1 MKLIHFPQELLTLL
15 IAFTVSTC
23 AFANNHEETDPDW
36 NWVHDFVVD
45 NYAYDIIPS
54 SSNSIPCVVLIEA
67 HGHSGHIDIPA
78 YVTHNDTTYQ
88 VSTLGVG
95 GPVFRECRDLTS
107 VYIPKEIMMINN
119 NPFVGCSNLAN
130 ISVDPENKYY
140 DSRSLCHALVTSPQN
155 PYEEPNMLVAACK
168 NTTIPNDVEVIG
180 TEAFYQCH
188 YLTQI
193 NIPNSVTTIKRSA
206 FNGCERLST
215 LVIGEGVRTIEGY
228 AFFKCAALKTVM
240 CLAETPPFLDNCV
253 FKNTPVDALDEVYEI
268 ALQLP
273 VYVPDQSV
281 DMYKSKWPWSNFNIQ
296 PLSKANS
303 LAYKSQWCD
312 SWTTFFKD
320 EEANTAEKT
329 WLYRLGQDT
338 IINQHTYTIVNR
350 YSTMQG
356 AKARKEYVAAVRFTD
371 DKKVYIFYDNTEYLL
386 YDFNVQEGDKI
397 EVFAGINN
405 YSEQNKTFR
414 CVVHEVNIDPN
425 TNLSEIQ
432 LYVHPNDMTA
442 QIMKTKW
449 IEGVGDTLGFMM
461 LNGFKFP
468 RKTTSALVCASL
480 NGQFLYTMSESE
492 MEKLDTKCYG
502 DFSFEDNAN
511 EGKLGG
517 RPTPTQWYQLYEK
530 TQMMKLR
537 SANANNNNSI
547 ESAET
552 FVYELLS
559 DTTLINEKKYL
570 PLICST
576 TKEDVDSTSYVGALH
591 FSKEDKVYFHYND
604 IEYLLYDFGAQ
615 VGDTL
620 ELFAGVENYHNQQ
633 TYTHVVTHKDTLSDG
648 RAIITLNTILY
659 DDQQTEKRHKTV
671 WIAGVGSLDGIV
683 HNSATLAENDNA
695 TTMLCAWLEDECIY
709 TTDLP
714 FYKSLGCVYNKDGG
728 TNVEDVPVLETADA
742 QKLIR
747 DGQLLIIHEGKTY
760 NVMGMRVK

>member
-155 PYEEPNMLVAACK
+155 PYKEPNMLVAACK

-414 CVVHEVNIDPN
+414 CVVHEVNMDPN
-425 TNLSEIQ
+425 T
-432 LYVHPNDMTA
+432 
-442 QIMKTKW
+442 
-449 IEGVGDTLGFMM
+449 
-461 LNGFKFP
+461 
-468 RKTTSALVCASL
+468 
-480 NGQFLYTMSESE
+480 
-492 MEKLDTKCYG
+492 
-502 DFSFEDNAN
+502 
-511 EGKLGG
+511 
-517 RPTPTQWYQLYEK
+517 
-530 TQMMKLR
+530 
-537 SANANNNNSI
+537 
-547 ESAET
+547 
-552 FVYELLS
+552 
-559 DTTLINEKKYL
+559 
-570 PLICST
+570 
-576 TKEDVDSTSYVGALH
+576 
-591 FSKEDKVYFHYND
+591 
-604 IEYLLYDFGAQ
+604 
-615 VGDTL
+615 
-620 ELFAGVENYHNQQ
+620 
-633 TYTHVVTHKDTLSDG
+633 
-648 RAIITLNTILY
+648 
-659 DDQQTEKRHKTV
+659 
-671 WIAGVGSLDGIV
+671 
-683 HNSATLAENDNA
+683 
-695 TTMLCAWLEDECIY
+695 
-709 TTDLP
+709 
-714 FYKSLGCVYNKDGG
+714 
-728 TNVEDVPVLETADA
+728 
-742 QKLIR
+742 
-747 DGQLLIIHEGKTY
+747 
-760 NVMGMRVK
+760 